1 MSKRVM
7 QGIVV
12 SDAANK
18 SIVVRVDRRVQHPI
32 YKKYFTRS
40 SKFMAHDE
48 ANACK
53 IGDIVRIR
61 ECRPISKRKSWEV
74 LNEASGDGGTV

>member
-40 SKFMAHDE
+40 NKFMAHDE
-48 ANACK
+48 ANSCK

-74 LNEASGDGGTV
+74 LNEANGGGGTA

>member
-7 QGIVV
+7 QGTVV
-12 SDAANK
+12 SDGADK

-48 ANACK
+48 ANSCK

-61 ECRPISKRKSWEV
+61 ECRPISKRKNWEV
-74 LNEASGDGGTV
+74 LNEANGGGGTA

>member
-40 SKFMAHDE
+40 NKFMAHDE
-48 ANACK
+48 TNSCK

-61 ECRPISKRKSWEV
+61 ECRPISKRKGWEV
-74 LNEASGDGGTV
+74 LNEANGGGGTA

>member
-40 SKFMAHDE
+40 NKFMAHDE
-48 ANACK
+48 TNSCK

-61 ECRPISKRKSWEV
+61 ECRPISKHKSWEV
-74 LNEASGDGGTV
+74 LNEANGGGGTA

>member
-18 SIVVRVDRRVQHPI
+18 SIVVRVDRRVRHPI

-40 SKFMAHDE
+40 NKFMAHDE
-48 ANACK
+48 TNSCK

-61 ECRPISKRKSWEV
+61 ECRPISKRKGWEV
-74 LNEASGDGGTV
+74 LNEANGGGGTA